1 VAINLTTSW
10 DLIQGAAGGDEPARQ
25 QCAERYEPV
34 VRSYLGQRW
43 RACGLAHELE
53 DAVQE
58 VFVDCLR
65 TGGALQRADE
75 GRGEFRGFLFGVVRT
90 VALRFERTHA
100 QRLQR
105 GVPAGS
111 VVGQLVGDETA
122 ASVAFDR
129 EWARA
134 TLRLAMDIQAQG
146 AQSQGEPHQKR
157 LELLRLRFHEGM
169 PIRAIAE
176 RWQCDAAWLH
186 HEFARARRD
195 FKRALGQALG
205 LGQDVPA
212 EQLEREIQRLWEVL
226 R

>member
-10 DLIQGAAGGDEPARQ
+10 DLIHGAAGGDELARQ
-25 QCAERYEPV
+25 QFAERYEAV

-43 RACGLAHELE
+43 RASGPAHELE

-65 TGGALQRADE
+65 TGGALQRADAD
-75 GRGEFRGFLFGVVRT
+75 RGEFRGFLFGIVRT

-100 QRLQR
+100 QRLAR
-105 GVPAGS
+105 VGAAGS
-111 VVGQLVGDETA
+111 VVGQLPGDETA

-134 TLRLAMDIQAQG
+134 TLRLAMEILSQN
-146 AQSQGEPHQKR
+146 AQSLGEQHQR
-157 LELLRLRFHEGM
+157 RSELLRLRFDEGL
-169 PIRAIAE
+169 PIRTIAE

-205 LGQDVPA
+205 LDQDVPA
-212 EQLEREIQRLWEVL
+212 EQLEREIQRLQEVL